1 MENMFFYAHMSFIK
15 QKSTLM
21 KTLKQVLT
29 LILVVSAYSN
39 SFSQDA
45 ELLQSLPKGKKQYF
59 KSEPNV
65 LATINWLENTPLNQ
79 DAEKHKQQFSLLTG
93 WVMNSPTV
101 DLTLDERVVTFT
113 KENKELLS
121 FFMGGYTK
129 YALEN
134 NHSKDEV
141 KGSIAGLRSAIK
153 VYKKGVG
160 IKKDEAMD
168 KLVKLEA
175 KGELEKWVTDQLA
188 KK

>member
-1 MENMFFYAHMSFIK
+1 
-15 QKSTLM
+15 M
-21 KTLKQVLT
+21 KTFKQVLT
-29 LILVVSAYSN
+29 LILLVSVYSN
-39 SFSQDA
+39 SFAQDA
-45 ELLQSLPKGKKQYF
+45 ELLASLPKGKKQYL

-101 DLTLDERVVTFT
+101 DLTLDENVVTFT

-121 FFMGGYTK
+121 FFMAGYTK

-141 KGSIAGLRSAIK
+141 KGSIAGVRSVIK
-153 VYKKGVG
+153 VYKKGNG
-160 IKKDEAMD
+160 IKKDESVE

-175 KGELEKWVTDQLA
+175 KGELEKWVQDQLA

>member
-1 MENMFFYAHMSFIK
+1 
-15 QKSTLM
+15 M
-21 KTLKQVLT
+21 KTLKRALTVLL
-29 LILVVSAYSN
+29 LIVACSN
-39 SFSQDA
+39 AFSQDT
-45 ELLQSLPKGKKQYF
+45 ELLESVPKGKKQYI
-59 KSEPNV
+59 KSEKNV

-79 DAEKHKQQFSLLTG
+79 DAEKHKQQFALLTG

-101 DLTLDERVVTFT
+101 DITLDEKIVTFT
-113 KENKELLS
+113 NINKELLTI
-121 FFMGGYTK
+121 FLGGYTK

-141 KGSIAGLRSAIK
+141 KGSIAGVRSAIK

-160 IKKDEAMD
+160 LKKDQEME
-168 KLVKLEA
+168 KLVQLEN